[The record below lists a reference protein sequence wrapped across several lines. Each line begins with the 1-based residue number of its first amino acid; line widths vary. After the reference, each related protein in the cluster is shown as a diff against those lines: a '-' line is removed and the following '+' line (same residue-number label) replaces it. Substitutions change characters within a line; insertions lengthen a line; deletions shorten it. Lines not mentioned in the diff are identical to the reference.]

1 MDTASGLAAAGVAAV
16 PAFSVSAVPGM
27 EAVTG
32 VTAPPLT
39 ATSAAATPGAGGTA
53 QTATG
58 SSGGGHSLLAEHL
71 AAASRKG
78 ITGTVSTAASDA
90 FMNPPDTIT
99 AAITPSVD
107 MAELN
112 RQAQTTPFLE
122 SLAATSAAITPSVD
136 LADFENGAAVHFQE
150 AVRPRQAAVE
160 TPWNAPEPQTKQETS
175 RVFNI
180 QSVNLNADD
189 IYRLLDFARQLELA
203 LHEPVEALV

>member
-1 MDTASGLAAAGVAAV
+1 
-16 PAFSVSAVPGM
+16 
-27 EAVTG
+27 
-32 VTAPPLT
+32 
-39 ATSAAATPGAGGTA
+39 
-53 QTATG
+53 
-58 SSGGGHSLLAEHL
+58 
-71 AAASRKG
+71 
-78 ITGTVSTAASDA
+78 
-90 FMNPPDTIT
+90 MNPPDTIT
-99 AAITPSVD
+99 AAITPSVDMAELNRQAQTSPFLESLTATSAAITPTVD